1 MTQDR
6 ERIKWQKV
14 SGAAVT
20 VGDVSATPQSQ
31 ALSVRWPHGGWVWN
45 RPVALLVE
53 RNGKRERIPI
63 VDVTR
68 VAQLALYGLS
78 VVLAVVG
85 LVMWVQERSR
95 SDG

>member
-6 ERIKWQKV
+6 KRIKWQNV
-14 SGAAVT
+14 SGEAVT

-31 ALSVRWPHGGWVWN
+31 SLTVRWPRGGWVWN
-45 RPVALLVE
+45 RPAAVLME
-53 RNGKRERIPI
+53 RNGQKERIPI

-95 SDG
+95 SDE

>member
-1 MTQDR
+1 MTRDKG
-6 ERIKWQKV
+6 RIKWQKV
-14 SGAAVT
+14 SGEAVT

-68 VAQLALYGLS
+68 VAQLALYGFSL
-78 VVLAVVG
+78 VLAVVG
-85 LVMWVQERSR
+85 LIMWMEERSR